1 MGVGHAAGKNK
12 AEDAARQAVS
22 SPLMETSIDGAKGV
36 LVNITGSLDI
46 GLEDVEV
53 AACLVQQAAHPDANI
68 IFGATFDETMD
79 DEIRVTVI
87 ATRFDDKPRGG
98 PAAASTVETKPG
110 AGLFTEAVEKKEA
123 EVKPAEPPQ
132 EEDPFDTI
140 FKIFNSK

>member
-12 AEDAARQAVS
+12 AEDGQAGCFK
-22 SPLMETSIDGAKGV
+22 PLMETSIDGARGV

-46 GLEDVEV
+46 GLEDVEI
-53 AACLVQQAAHPDANI
+53 AANLVQQAAHPDANI

-87 ATRFDDKPRGG
+87 ATRFEDKPNAYKSTASGER
-98 PAAASTVETKPG
+98 PAP
-110 AGLFTEAVEKKEA
+110 AGLFSEAVEKKEA
-123 EVKPAEPPQ
+123 QEPKAEPEPVQ